1 MIYKVEISDQAD
13 SDLRGI
19 FEYITFELQSIENA
33 SVQLSRLEKSILSLD
48 RMPERY
54 QIYDKEP
61 WKSRGLR
68 VLPVDHYIVLYV
80 VDHDDQIVTILRI
93 MYVRRDRD
101 YQLNLNT
108 KY

>member
-1 MIYKVEISDQAD
+1 
-13 SDLRGI
+13 
-19 FEYITFELQSIENA
+19 
-33 SVQLSRLEKSILSLD
+33 
-48 RMPERY
+48 MPERY